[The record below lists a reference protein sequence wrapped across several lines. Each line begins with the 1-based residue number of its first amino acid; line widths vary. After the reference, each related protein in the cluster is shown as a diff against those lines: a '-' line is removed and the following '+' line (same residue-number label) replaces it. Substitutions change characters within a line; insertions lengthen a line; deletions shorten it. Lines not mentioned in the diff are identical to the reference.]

1 MTLTHLIT
9 TSYSV
14 SREMC
19 VRIAYSTYLIPG
31 FPVIRLIYKTPIGC
45 RSLRELSIASDAL
58 AGSGD

>member
-1 MTLTHLIT
+1 
-9 TSYSV
+9 
-14 SREMC
+14 MC
-19 VRIAYSTYLIPG
+19 VRIAYGTYLIPG